1 MSVALHP
8 LIIRCLFVALLGMS
22 FAAVAA
28 DDSEPAPASEPKPI
42 PESLRSPRATMETFL
57 DAMNATRAGEDA
69 QIEQAISTLDLSAVS
84 PLIRTEKGRDAAWML
99 QEVIDHTR
107 IPNTKRVSTRTTGK
121 PYVFN
126 TYENGAI
133 EIVFVDNVGWQFS
146 SATVAALPALLDEVS
161 TQEKVEGVADDA
173 VAHLPV
179 HLKLRA
185 MIPPRFKE
193 QQLILEQWQW
203 FGIAAII
210 LAGFIVDKLI
220 AMLLALG
227 VRIWRARWARGV
239 YREVPDTILR
249 PFGLMVMAFMWW
261 AGVNMLGLPASVL
274 LILLVSVK
282 FLACLATVWVA
293 YRLVDLTTAFLN
305 QAASRTQSKLDDALV
320 PLVTKTLKVFVTVMG
335 VVFIA
340 DNLNIDVT
348 SLLAGLGLGGL
359 AFALAAKDVAGNLFG
374 SITVLL
380 DQTFHVGDW
389 VIIGDVEGSV
399 EHIGFRSTRIRT
411 FYNSLV
417 SVPNSTLI
425 TAAVD
430 NMGARTY
437 RRLSCKF
444 AIAYDTPPER
454 IEAFCE
460 GIREIV
466 RQHPYTRKDSYHVYL
481 NGFSASALEI
491 LVYIFWRTPEWG
503 TELRER
509 HRFLIDCLRLA
520 KRLGVEFAYPTQTVH
535 LKQAENGLPD
545 PETGLFSPARS
556 EGDAHTYGIEEARAI
571 VAATTGLG
579 VVPPPVTLTGKG
591 RGTGDNG
598 E

>member
-1 MSVALHP
+1 MPAAPYHLIVRALVVILIALP
-8 LIIRCLFVALLGMS
+8 LAV
-22 FAAVAA
+22 FAQGSDEAA
-28 DDSEPAPASEPKPI
+28 APAEPEPI
-42 PESLRSPRATMETFL
+42 PESLQSPRATMETFL
-57 DAMNATRAGEDA
+57 DAMNATRAGEETE
-69 QIEQAISTLDLSAVS
+69 IEQAIATLDLSAVN
-84 PLIRTEKGRDAAWML
+84 PLIRPEKGRDAAWML
-99 QEVIDHTR
+99 QEVIDRTR
-107 IPNTKRVSTRTTGK
+107 IPNTKRVSARTTGK

-126 TYENGAI
+126 EYENGNI
-133 EIVFVDNVGWQFS
+133 EIVFNENIGWQFS

-161 TQEKVEGVADDA
+161 TQEKVEGVDDNA
-173 VAHLPV
+173 VHLPV
-179 HLKLRA
+179 HLRLRA
-185 MIPPRFKE
+185 LIPQQFKE
-193 QQLILEQWQW
+193 RWFILEQWQW

-210 LAGFIVDKLI
+210 LAGLIADKLI
-220 AMLLALG
+220 AVLLALA
-227 VRIWRARWARGV
+227 VRIWRARWARGA
-239 YREVPDTILR
+239 YRQVSDTILR

-261 AGVNMLGLPASVL
+261 AGVNMLGLPASAL

-282 FLACLATVWVA
+282 FLACFATVWAA
-293 YRLVDLTTAFLN
+293 YRLVDLIAAFLN
-305 QAASRTQSKLDDALV
+305 QAASRTHSKLDDALV
-320 PLVTKTLKVFVTVMG
+320 PLITKTMKVFVTVMG
-335 VVFIA
+335 IVFIA
-340 DNLNIDVT
+340 DNLDIDVT

-425 TAAVD
+425 TSAVD
-430 NMGARTY
+430 NMGERTY
-437 RRLSCKF
+437 RRLSCKL

-454 IEAFCE
+454 VEAFCE

-481 NGFSASALEI
+481 NEFSASALEI
-491 LVYIFWRTPEWG
+491 LIYIFWRTPEWG

-535 LKQAENGLPD
+535 LKQAENGLLTPESD
-545 PETGLFSPARS
+545 PFKPASS
-556 EGDAHTYGIEEARAI
+556 EGDAHAYGIEEARAI
-571 VAATTGLG
+571 VAATTGLD
-579 VVPPPVTLTGKG
+579 VVPPPVTITGAP
-591 RGTGDNG
+591 RGDG